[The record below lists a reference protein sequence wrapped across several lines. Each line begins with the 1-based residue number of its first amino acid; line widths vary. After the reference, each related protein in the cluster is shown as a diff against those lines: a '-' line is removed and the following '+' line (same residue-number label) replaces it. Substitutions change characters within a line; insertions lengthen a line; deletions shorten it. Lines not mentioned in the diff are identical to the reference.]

1 MTKRR
6 QGRDQA
12 DTLTSAESFLN
23 VVVPGTSRILV
34 SFKESFCDVVVV
46 VVVVGTPTHAFSMLD
61 FVYNLI

>member
-23 VVVPGTSRILV
+23 AVVPGPSRILV
-34 SFKESFCDVVVV
+34 SFKESFCDVV

>member
-23 VVVPGTSRILV
+23 AVVPGTSRILV

-46 VVVVGTPTHAFSMLD
+46 VVVGTPTHAFSMLD